1 MIRLSLRTGA
11 RTELVD
17 LTGRLQDAVRQN
29 GWHDGLL
36 HVFSPHT
43 TAGVTINE
51 GADPSVQRDILAT
64 LARLVPHRGDYQH
77 AEGNS
82 DAHVKASLTGS
93 GAWVPVEGGALALG
107 TWQAVYFAEFDG
119 PRTPLG
125 LAPLRPRRP
134 LTRRKHSHGGT
145 EGTE

>member
-17 LTGRLQDAVRQN
+17 ITGRLQDAVRQN
-29 GWHDGLL
+29 GWRDGLL

-51 GADPSVQRDILAT
+51 GADPSVRRDILAT

-82 DAHVKASLTGS
+82 DAHVKASITGS
-93 GAWVPVEGGALALG
+93 GAWVPVEGGSLALG

-119 PRTPLG
+119 PRTRSVWLQFVPAG
-125 LAPLRPRRP
+125 
-134 LTRRKHSHGGT
+134 TDHGR
-145 EGTE
+145 